1 MADSTN
7 AISWDELRQEV
18 ERSRDHLIEIIRRMT
33 IDPAL
38 TGIVPGKPPK
48 PKIDIWSNIT
58 TAEVLLNNTLELMQR
73 PEFSG
78 QR

>member
-1 MADSTN
+1 MVDSSN
-7 AISWDELRQEV
+7 AITRDELRQEI

-58 TAEVLLNNTLELMQR
+58 TAEVLLNDTVELLQGLEI
-73 PEFSG
+73 SG